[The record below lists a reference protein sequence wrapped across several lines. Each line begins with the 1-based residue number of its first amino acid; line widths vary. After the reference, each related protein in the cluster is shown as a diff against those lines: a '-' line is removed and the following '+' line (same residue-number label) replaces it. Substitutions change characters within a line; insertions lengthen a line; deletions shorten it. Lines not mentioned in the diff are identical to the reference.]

1 MREISLPSKS
11 SILTSILFKNIESNN
26 LEAAKS
32 TIAAGANI
40 ESDHSG
46 ETALLFAVRKGRGEI
61 VRHLLDIGADVNANI
76 GGNTSLHVASCSGYD
91 DIVKELISAGAQLT
105 HENKRGATPIHLAA
119 TYGKIKT
126 CKLLLEYG
134 GLELLDKKD
143 ANGFGPLE
151 LLVNFLDV
159 SLQYASLPALQE
171 TIMDILKDFEVYSS
185 FLFSQNTS
193 QSNES
198 LWDLMLKD
206 TGKYG
211 KVMSQI
217 MLSKGAQ
224 WNLLFK
230 ESNIQKLISDIMSNE
245 SLYSIFMNESG
256 KNSILEWGSGCFEND
271 LLAENGYAE
280 PAQSIEV

>member
-1 MREISLPSKS
+1 MQEISLPSKS
-11 SILTSILFKNIESNN
+11 SILTSMLFNNIELNN

-40 ESDHSG
+40 ESDYSG
-46 ETALLFAVRKGRGEI
+46 ETALLFAARKGRGEI
-61 VRHLLDIGADVNANI
+61 VRYLLDIGADVNANI

-91 DIVKELISAGAQLT
+91 DIVKDLISAGAQIT

-134 GLELLDKKD
+134 GLKLLDIKD

-159 SLQYASLPALQE
+159 SLQYASLSALQE
-171 TIMDILKDFEVYSS
+171 TIMDILKHFEVYSS
-185 FLFSQNTS
+185 FIFTQNS
-193 QSNES
+193 NQSNES

-206 TGKYG
+206 KEKYG
-211 KVMSQI
+211 KIMSQI
-217 MLSKGAQ
+217 MLSNGAQ

-230 ESNIQKLISDIMSNE
+230 ESNIQKLISDIMSDE
-245 SLYSIFMNESG
+245 IFYNIFLNESG
-256 KNSILEWGSGCFEND
+256 KSSILEWGSGCFVND
-271 LLAENGYAE
+271 LLAEDGFAE